1 MATAAH
7 ADAAASSSF
16 TIRCI
21 FVFLTVNLLALLLKQ
36 VKDRWTLDAE
46 HLLGRYVHYFFM

>member
-46 HLLGRYVHYFFM
+46 HLLGRYVHYFFI